1 MENSMN
7 EQATTVENRARFF
20 KRKVLSLY
28 DSLVRLDASL
38 SEVKLATFNS
48 SELAVRLELLERA
61 QASFD
66 LAQNA
71 LEEIDYNEIGSET
84 RDNFDERFLEVK
96 SRVRA
101 HFDSRER
108 QLIRSSTLRRD
119 ETIDPSANGLGARSN
134 RRRLPELKLPTF
146 GGGYTEYASFWS
158 MFESVIDKD
167 NDLDDVEK
175 FQHLLSCLTGPAL
188 DAVRS
193 LEISRPNYR
202 VALEILDNRFNNNR
216 LVFQS
221 HIKDLLGTKKVEAG
235 ASVATKLR
243 EFSDKVNVH
252 MGALKTLGRPEEIAN
267 SILIYVLLQKLD
279 VETQAAWEDSRALD
293 NPAADK
299 VPTANEFFTF
309 LDERCR
315 KLETLQY
322 AMGSHTAG
330 SQVGRSFSH
339 NGSRKAKDTKLDPA
353 HLALAV
359 TVVGGIILCYILR
372 HRNEPRQLMRLPLYS
387 LKRPPLLLV
396 NVFVLMLHSWVLLVF
411 CLRVVLGRSFIVV
424 LCWILV
430 RKST

>member
-1 MENSMN
+1 METSMN

-38 SEVKLATFNS
+38 SKVKIAAFNS

-84 RDNFDERFLEVK
+84 RDNFDKRFLEVK

-101 HFDSRER
+101 QFDSRER

-119 ETIDPSANGLGARSN
+119 ETIDPSANGLSARAK

-167 NDLDDVEK
+167 NDLDD
-175 FQHLLSCLTGPAL
+175 
-188 DAVRS
+188 
-193 LEISRPNYR
+193 
-202 VALEILDNRFNNNR
+202 
-216 LVFQS
+216 S

-252 MGALKTLGRPEEIAN
+252 MGALKTLGRPEDIAN
-267 SILIYVLLQKLD
+267 SIIIYVLLQKLD

-299 VPTANEFFTF
+299 VPTATEFFTF

-330 SQVGRSFSH
+330 
-339 NGSRKAKDTKLDPA
+339 
-353 HLALAV
+353 
-359 TVVGGIILCYILR
+359 
-372 HRNEPRQLMRLPLYS
+372 
-387 LKRPPLLLV
+387 
-396 NVFVLMLHSWVLLVF
+396 HSWEETLAITAAGRRLWPNLAQQGKWLSVL
-411 CLRVVLGRSFIVV
+411 
-424 LCWILV
+424 
-430 RKST
+430 